1 MLWGKAMTM
10 FLVTPPALEPVTIAD
25 ARAFLRISTD
35 SEDDILRRL
44 VATARE
50 LVEAET
56 GLALIDQTWQLKVDR
71 WPRSGRLALFK
82 YPVKA
87 VTAVVAYRADGTAI
101 QLAPEEY
108 ALQDGRRPQRLYM
121 AHYPDAATFRGL
133 ETDFVAGFGETGV
146 EVPDAL
152 KQATLSLTAHLYET
166 RTGVDAGGA
175 GVAFPPMVGRMVDGW
190 RRAAL

>member
-1 MLWGKAMTM
+1 MTM
-10 FLVTPPALEPVTIAD
+10 FLVTPPASEPVTITD

-44 VATARE
+44 IATARE

-56 GLALIDQTWQLKVDR
+56 GLALIDQTWRLRVDR

-87 VTAVVAYRADGTAI
+87 VTAVVAYKPDGTAI
-101 QLAPEEY
+101 SFSSEEFM
-108 ALQDGRRPQRLYM
+108 LHHNRRPQRLYM
-121 AHYPDAATFRGL
+121 AQYPDASTFCGV
-133 ETDFVAGFGETGV
+133 EVDFIAGFGESGV

-152 KQATLSLTAHLYET
+152 KQAILSLTAHLYES
-166 RTGVDAGGA
+166 RAGVDADA
-175 GVAFPPMVGRMVDGW
+175 VSQSFPPMVSQMVDSW
-190 RRAAL
+190 RRISV